1 MRKLRDKAT
10 ASLCCCVTIRAFSPA
25 TCDDETAARA
35 GCYSISDERTET
47 VTVNPEQSEQRPT
60 DFSSLLQSL
69 NGRLLFAIIASAFGS
84 AFQHGYNT
92 GVVNAP
98 QTLIETWIGNVLS
111 DRNDGK
117 AADKSQ
123 VTLIWAVAV
132 AIFCFGGMIG
142 GLCTGVVADKFGRK
156 GGLLVSNALV
166 VVSAALQGKQN

>member
-25 TCDDETAARA
+25 TCDDETAARE

-47 VTVNPEQSEQRPT
+47 VTVNPEQSEQRST

-98 QTLIETWIGNVLS
+98 QT
-111 DRNDGK
+111 
-117 AADKSQ
+117 
-123 VTLIWAVAV
+123 
-132 AIFCFGGMIG
+132 
-142 GLCTGVVADKFGRK
+142 
-156 GGLLVSNALV
+156 VSTQHFNIPIN
-166 VVSAALQGKQN
+166 STNYPSGTFS